1 MTSLA
6 IKPVALARL
15 NCVRKSW
22 LSASLLTLLAGGLP
36 SLGRAQ
42 AVSYSAPIVITK
54 GGTYTGNYQS
64 LSSGTPC
71 VRIATS
77 EPVILEGCTFSGAGD
92 LIKAGEGVDLTVRNC
107 TGQGLTPTV
116 DGQARGR
123 FLDTYRAKNLT
134 IEHNSFTQTSGIV
147 VNRWSGSGQPGQ
159 TLTVRY
165 NRVRNIDGRWRN
177 SGSTRSSFLILNTVT
192 RISGIDISYNEVINT
207 ANESLVEDNINLYN
221 SSGTSQ
227 SAIRIHDNFVRGAY
241 PFPATAAKFTG
252 TGLTTDGN
260 ANTLAE
266 AAGYIEA
273 DHNQFVGTANAAM
286 NIAAGHDIYYHD
298 NRLVTSGYLP
308 NGQRLY
314 AGWAALGVFNYY
326 NQPSSVYFN
335 NRIQNN
341 TIGYVSWNSNFPY
354 TDRLDLSPGA
364 CGPCTGTIHLPN
376 PITTATEDAE
386 ATLWQAKLQQ
396 AGVTVGPL
404 SNTTTPP
411 VVTVP
416 VSNNGVVVN
425 PSFEQDG
432 AGVDSPA
439 GWLTWVGSGTPAS
452 VDYTEAYG
460 GAHSGTYH
468 GTHWRNTGAYEV
480 YTYQTVKGLT
490 NGTYT
495 LSAWVKS
502 GGGQFLAQLQAMN
515 FGAGTLSTAITAT
528 NGNWVQVSVSDIR
541 VTNGQCEIG
550 FYSKAKSDQFIY
562 FDDVALAPQ
571 TSTNK
576 ATTVTLAATS
586 NLVLGKALTL
596 SATAS
601 DTDGTIRQVEFFNG
615 STSLGTT
622 TTAPFQLNWT
632 PSIIGL
638 YSLTARA
645 TDNSGASTTS
655 AAVPVLV
662 AIPSLGSNLGSSNGN
677 GVVVN
682 PSFEQDGA
690 GVDSP
695 AGWLTWVGSG
705 TPASVDYTEAYGGAH
720 SGTYHGTHWR
730 NTGAYEV
737 YTYQTVTGLANGTY
751 TFSAWVKSGGGQP
764 VAQLQAK
771 NFGAGTLSTA
781 ITATNGNWV
790 QVSVSDIRVTN
801 GQCEIGFYSK
811 AKSDQF
817 IYFDDVALAPQTT
830 QQTAVVTTSSVG
842 NFSFEDDNAG
852 VLAPRQW
859 LTRTGGSTQA
869 YASYSESYPNARTG
883 TYHGTHYRPENYQ
896 IYTYQ
901 TVTGLANGTYT
912 LSAWVKSTGGQPVAQ
927 LQAQNYGG
935 SVLGVT
941 VPASPTEWVQITI
954 PNVNVTNGQCEVG
967 IYSQANGGQWLH
979 FDDITLLPTTA
990 SSAKSTPAAFEA
1002 SVTPALYPNPA
1013 NNQVV
1018 FTTKVAQESTV
1029 SIVIT
1034 DLQGNTLVTYQRK
1047 AVAGENQFTL
1057 ETNKLADGLYI
1068 LRILGSNTTSA
1079 QRLEIK
1085 H

>member
-1 MTSLA
+1 M
-6 IKPVALARL
+6 
-15 NCVRKSW
+15 
-22 LSASLLTLLAGGLP
+22 
-36 SLGRAQ
+36 
-42 AVSYSAPIVITK
+42 
-54 GGTYTGNYQS
+54 
-64 LSSGTPC
+64 
-71 VRIATS
+71 
-77 EPVILEGCTFSGAGD
+77 EGCTFSGAGD
-92 LIKAGEGVDLTVRNC
+92 LIRAGEGANLTVRNC

-123 FLDTYRAKNLT
+123 FLDTYRAKSLT

-147 VNRWSGSGQPGQ
+147 VNRWSGSGQSGQ

-177 SGSTRSSFLILNTVT
+177 GGSTRSSFLILNTVT
-192 RISGIDISYNEVINT
+192 RVPGIDISYNEVINT

-221 SSGTSQ
+221 SSGTAQ
-227 SAIRIHDNFVRGAY
+227 SSIRIHDNFVRGAY
-241 PFPATAAKFTG
+241 PFPATSAKFTG
-252 TGLTTDGN
+252 TGLTTDGD
-260 ANTLAE
+260 ASTLAE

-273 DHNQFVGTANAAM
+273 DNNQFVGTANAAM

-308 NGQRLY
+308 NGQRLN

-326 NQPSSVYFN
+326 KQPASVYFN

-364 CGPCTGTIHLPN
+364 CGPCTGTVHLPN

-386 ATLWQAKLQQ
+386 ATRWQAKLQQ
-396 AGVTVGPL
+396 AGVTVGPVN
-404 SNTTTPP
+404 STTPP

-416 VSNNGVVVN
+416 VGNGTVVN

-432 AGVDSPA
+432 AGVDAPA
-439 GWLTWVGSGTPAS
+439 GWLTWVGNGTPAS

-480 YTYQTVKGLT
+480 YTYQTLTGLA
-490 NGTYT
+490 NGTYSF
-495 LSAWVKS
+495 SAWVKS
-502 GGGQFLAQLQAMN
+502 SGGQPAAQLWAKN
-515 FGAGTLSTAITAT
+515 FGAGTLSTDITAT
-528 NGNWVQVSVSDIR
+528 NGSWVQVSVNNIC

-562 FDDVALAPQ
+562 FDDVEFTQQ
-571 TSTNK
+571 TTSNK
-576 ATTVTLAATS
+576 APTVTLAATS

-596 SATAS
+596 NATAA
-601 DTDGTIRQVEFFNG
+601 DADGTVSKVEFFNG
-615 STSLGTT
+615 STSIGTAT
-622 TTAPFQLNWT
+622 SAPFQLNWT
-632 PSIIGL
+632 PSFIGL

-645 TDNSGASTTS
+645 TDNSGATTSS

-662 AIPSLGSNLGSSNGN
+662 VIPSLGSNQGSSNGSAL
-677 GVVVN
+677 VVN

-690 GVDSP
+690 EVDAP
-695 AGWLTWVGSG
+695 AGWLTWVGNG

-737 YTYQTVTGLANGTY
+737 YTYQTLTGLANGTY
-751 TFSAWVKSGGGQP
+751 SFSAWVKSSGGQP
-764 VAQLQAK
+764 AAQLWAK
-771 NFGAGTLSTA
+771 NFGAGTLSTD
-781 ITATNGNWV
+781 ITATNGSWV
-790 QVSVSDIRVTN
+790 QVSVNNIRVTN

-817 IYFDDVALAPQTT
+817 IYFDDVEFAQQTT
-830 QQTAVVTTSSVG
+830 QQPSLVTTNSVG

-852 VLAPRQW
+852 VVAPRQW
-859 LTRTGGSTQA
+859 LTRTGGTTQA

-912 LSAWVKSTGGQPVAQ
+912 LSAWVKSTGGQRVAQ

-935 SVLGVT
+935 SVLSAN
-941 VPASPTEWVQITI
+941 VPTSPNEWVQITI
-954 PNVNVTNGQCEVG
+954 PSVNVTNGQLEVG

-990 SSAKSTPAAFEA
+990 SSAKSAPVASEA
-1002 SVTPALYPNPA
+1002 SVVPALYPNPA
-1013 NNQVV
+1013 RDQVML
-1018 FTTKVAQESTV
+1018 TTQVAQESTV

-1034 DLQGNTLVTYQRK
+1034 DLQGNTLITYQRK

-1057 ETNKLADGLYI
+1057 DTNKLEDGLYI
-1068 LRILGSNTTSA
+1068 LRVLGSSATSA